1 MCVCVCVF
9 AYLWLLLTSPCQD
22 SEISVSFVFN
32 LAVHSTA
39 PSLCLQFWEL
49 LFRLAISQFSC
60 CFRREAHTTVAFKLH
75 RNSLSDWW
83 NAKKTKRASLV
94 FLNDGMRMCEV
105 IVHIWIWSKSAYL
118 HYFAFAYNPVH
129 KYTSVHVAAVC
140 FIRPPCFSYHVLM
153 ISTWSNFSATCIT
166 LSMWHTISR
175 QLTWARECQPIGCA
189 ITPLSDI
196 SIITPPVVTLKPMKS
211 VSKLESL
218 FFCCVCCFSSL
229 QCPCLSNN
237 VNIQSPPPI

>member
-1 MCVCVCVF
+1 MF
-9 AYLWLLLTSPCQD
+9 HLSLTWLYTPQLPL
-22 SEISVSFVFN
+22 SVSSSENCYLDWPFLNFPAASGEK
-32 LAVHSTA
+32 LT
-39 PSLCLQFWEL
+39 L
-49 LFRLAISQFSC
+49 LWHLNSI
-60 CFRREAHTTVAFKLH
+60 ETV
-75 RNSLSDWW
+75 WVTGETQ
-83 NAKKTKRASLV
+83 KKTKRASLV

-196 SIITPPVVTLKPMKS
+196 SIITPPVVTLKQMKS

-218 FFCCVCCFSSL
+218 FFSCVCCFSFL